1 MGIISLKDYAKQNNI
16 SYEAV
21 RKQVARYKKDLDRH
35 IIKDNRTQFL
45 DEEAVAFLNSKREK
59 SPVIIIQQDKDE
71 RIKGLEEENKAL
83 LQRVAMLQDDLLKS
97 KELQIQLQAETAEHR
112 LLAERTTAAE
122 ERAAVAEHKAAE
134 AERLAISIRQK
145 NVEIETALTSAEEE
159 NKTLSD
165 IAEINAQEADKAKAE
180 AEELRAE
187 LERLKNR
194 GFWARVFNKE

>member
-1 MGIISLKDYAKQNNI
+1 MKIISLKDYAKHNNI

-21 RKQVARYKKDLDRH
+21 RKQVARYKKDLEGH

-45 DEEAVAFLNSKREK
+45 DEEAVAFLDARREK
-59 SPVIIIQQDKDE
+59 SPVVIIQQDKDD
-71 RIKGLEEENKAL
+71 RIKGLEEENKTL

-97 KELQIQLQAETAEHR
+97 KELQIQLQAETAEQR

-194 GFWARVFNKE
+194 GFWARLFNK